1 MKKFILCLLIFIV
14 LVVGGIGA
22 YLLTFDIN
30 AYHADVEKKLSEIIG
45 QPVKVGGDMF
55 MEKSLTPTLI
65 LQDVTIEDSSNDD
78 KNLLT
83 AKEVMFRFD
92 ILAYIKNVYV
102 VDDMQLTGVELNLV
116 RDKAGQDNW
125 MFLFEEKDRKG
136 GVDESH
142 RFSLNHFR
150 ANSLAV
156 TYKDAQ
162 KNTERK
168 LDFSRLTMEQL
179 VNLEG
184 NFVYNGEKGVLKG
197 SFMNLQE
204 ALSGAGKLEF
214 VMDVVAYGMQTTV
227 SCLIP
232 DLSNAKEKTLNI
244 HIVGE
249 NLNKSLNHFYAF
261 PKAPEVD
268 FDFQAAVKVG
278 LDKSLSEGAFSVA
291 EKRAYASFTNVVH
304 DYAKKMWGGR
314 VKIEGVNENFME
326 TYGLKPF
333 ILNNTFQLGQDRIIV
348 QFSGTA
354 NESDVEG
361 TLSTTLGGEKRFV
374 TGQIKSRY
382 FSLKD
387 VIADVTRNSLSSK
400 QFDVSLLDKTDA
412 DVYVLVENFDAKGY
426 LKTFPQIYT
435 HLILKDGQLDI
446 DVLEGTRIANG
457 AVVGKAEVHASG
469 KRLNGS
475 AHLLGEKLS
484 VDEVQMFH
492 DLFKNG
498 IINNELKGKFSGLAL
513 QDWIPS
519 FTGKNVMTFSDEI
532 VVLGMAS
539 ILNGLNVVPFDDL
552 SGRPVRLGCSD
563 MIIKN
568 GFANMRIKDGLVK
581 MENSFA
587 FSTNCFDASLEGEI
601 NLKDDTFSLNLY
613 PFSWKK
619 TEHFRNYVLMTG
631 ALSDWD
637 MFRYSKQNRET
648 TIEDPYDKLSR
659 KIKVPSV
666 GVFLGRVEEDPV
678 QEEDII
684 PDIKDTPR
692 SRTQSM
698 GIMPANGSAEDKK
711 EQGQE

>member
-14 LVVGGIGA
+14 LIVGGIGT

-30 AYHADVEKKLSEIIG
+30 AYHAEVEKKLSEIIG
-45 QPVKVGGDMF
+45 QPVKVKGDMF
-55 MEKSLTPTLI
+55 MEKAIAPTLI
-65 LQDVTIEDSSNDD
+65 LQDVTIADSLNDE

-92 ILAYIKNVYV
+92 MLAYIKNVYV

-116 RDKAGQDNW
+116 KDKAGQNNW
-125 MFLFEEKDRKG
+125 MFMFEGKNNRG

-142 RFSLNHFR
+142 HFALNHFR
-150 ANSLAV
+150 ANSVSV
-156 TYKDAQ
+156 TYNDAR
-162 KNTERK
+162 KNKEYK
-168 LDFSRLTMEQL
+168 VDFSRLTMEQL

-232 DLSNAKEKTLNI
+232 DLSNAKEQTLNI
-244 HIVGE
+244 HVRGE
-249 NLNKSLNHFYAF
+249 NLNKSLNSFYNL
-261 PKAPEVD
+261 PKVPEVS
-268 FDFQAAVKVG
+268 FDFQSAVKVG
-278 LDKSLSEGAFSVA
+278 AEKSLSEGGFSIA
-291 EKRAYASFTNVVH
+291 DKRVYASFSNVVH

-314 VKIEGVNENFME
+314 IKIEGVNENFLE

-333 ILNNTFQLGQDRIIV
+333 VLSNTFQLGQDRMIV
-348 QFSGTA
+348 QFNGTA
-354 NESDVEG
+354 NESDIEG
-361 TLSTTLGGEKRFV
+361 TLSTTLGTEKKTV

-387 VIADVTRNSLSSK
+387 IIADVTRSGLMSR
-400 QFDVSLLDKTDA
+400 QFDISLLDKADA

-426 LKTFPQIYT
+426 LKSFPQIYT
-435 HLILKDGQLDI
+435 HVVLKDGQMNI
-446 DVLEGTRIANG
+446 DVLEGTRVAGG
-457 AVVGKAEVHASG
+457 AVVGKAEVHPSG

-484 VDEVQMFH
+484 VDEIQMFH
-492 DLFKNG
+492 DLFKGG
-498 IINNELKGKFSGLAL
+498 IINNELKVKFSGLTL
-513 QDWIPS
+513 KDWIPS
-519 FTGKNVMTFSDEI
+519 FTGKSLMTFSDG
-532 VVLGMAS
+532 VYVLGMS
-539 ILNGLNVVPFDDL
+539 HILNSLNIVPFDDL

-563 MIIKN
+563 MVAKN
-568 GFANMRIKDGLVK
+568 GFANLRFKDGLIK

-587 FSTNCFDASLEGEI
+587 FSTSCFDASLEGEI
-601 NLKDDTFSLNLY
+601 NLKDDTFSLSLY

-619 TEHFRNYVLMTG
+619 TEHFRNFVLMTG
-631 ALSDWD
+631 SLSDWD
-637 MFRYSKQNRET
+637 MFRYSKQDRET
-648 TIEDPYDKLSR
+648 TIEDPYDKLSK

-666 GVFLGRVEEDPV
+666 AVFLGQAEEEPV

-684 PDIKDTPR
+684 PEIKDIPR
-692 SRTQSM
+692 SRTQSI
-698 GIMPANGSAEDKK
+698 GIMPANVGSEEKKAEAK
-711 EQGQE
+711 E